1 MATASQT
8 GTAEQVARSYFEAL
22 SARDLDAAMALWRP
36 DGIEDVTPLRVY
48 RGADEVRGFL
58 TALHGAVPDMD
69 MTVARLTATDAVAAV
84 EWRATGTF
92 SGAPFEGIDPT
103 GSHVELRGVD
113 VLQVEEGEIVANTV
127 YYDATGFARAIGML
141 PRKDSG
147 AERAMVTAF
156 NGATRLRALVRDQMS
171 R

>member
-1 MATASQT
+1 MSATPQVRS
-8 GTAEQVARSYFEAL
+8 AEQVARSYFEAL
-22 SARDLDAAMALWRP
+22 AARDVDTACAHWAP

-48 RGADEVRGFL
+48 RGVEEIRGFL
-58 TALHGAVPDMD
+58 TALTRALPDME
-69 MTVARLTATDAVAAV
+69 MTVTRVTADERVAAV

-92 SGAPFEGIDPT
+92 SGEAFEGIDPT
-103 GSHVELRGVD
+103 GSAAQLRGID
-113 VLQVEEGEIVANTV
+113 VLEVEDGAIVANTV
-127 YYDATGFARAIGML
+127 YYDGMEFARTIGML

-156 NGATRLRALVRDQMS
+156 NGATKVRALVREQMD